1 MSALTSAQLDNRHR
15 ERTFPHRA
23 GRVKRQRKR
32 CCGRDLNDHRYCP
45 KSTRAFHSCH
55 KIDTEF
61 DMRSSVVKRR
71 YLNKGR
77 CHCKRR
83 YFVINFIETRRQ
95 RYPCRFTQHN
105 ITSWIHHRL
114 AHRYQRRIVKHG
126 AEVNEGS
133 KDVVG
138 NRPFR
143 TGWSRRT
150 RASRYSGCTR
160 RSGSSLR
167 SSCPGSPGYTWK
179 PLWTCGAWI
188 PSGSYWARDACC
200 STFAL
205 GSLTAGRTGRTR
217 YTLDPRDSCGTAFS
231 LRPLTASR
239 PHRALRAD
247 WPLYT
252 LNSLETSW
260 SCSTSRARNPLTSLS
275 PRRARGTR

>member
-1 MSALTSAQLDNRHR
+1 
-15 ERTFPHRA
+15 
-23 GRVKRQRKR
+23 
-32 CCGRDLNDHRYCP
+32 
-45 KSTRAFHSCH
+45 
-55 KIDTEF
+55 
-61 DMRSSVVKRR
+61 MRSSVVKRR

-95 RYPCRFTQHN
+95 RYPCRFTQRN
-105 ITSWIHHRL
+105 ITGWIHHRL

-167 SSCPGSPGYTWK
+167 SSCPGGPGYTWK
-179 PLWTCGAWI
+179 PLWTCEALNPCGTCWTCDTRCPSYAWKALWTCGAWI
-188 PSGSYWARDACC
+188 PRGSYWARDACC
-200 STFAL
+200 SCRSGYTRKAL
-205 GSLTAGRTGRTR
+205 RSSWSRK
-217 YTLDPRDSCGTAFS
+217 TAFS

-252 LNSLETSW
+252 LNSL
-260 SCSTSRARNPLTSLS
+260 
-275 PRRARGTR
+275 